1 MPRYKI
7 VHNKRWLYQVQAP
20 TPADALVRW
29 LADESHEPLQRGDL
43 LSLDGMRF
51 EVRRMP
57 RGNPALAALD
67 SDNRIAGGELA
78 GVHVDD
84 VVELSRRVRE
94 IEQIDCEA
102 NTCRRCPATFASK
115 KVGFV
120 ALMEANPD
128 LLAFLEGEAN
138 SSAESAFRHWLAG
151 GRRGAKPRRAR
162 GDGRFDALNEQWDL
176 SGAREVSTWI
186 EAVYVTIPPTG
197 HHGRHARWAEFEER
211 LPVLEDATGLR
222 IALPDPAERRRLAAE
237 DVAECEARADALLDS
252 LYGAARAGR
261 LGGDVPF

>member
-94 IEQIDCEA
+94 IEQID
-102 NTCRRCPATFASK
+102 
-115 KVGFV
+115 
-120 ALMEANPD
+120 
-128 LLAFLEGEAN
+128 
-138 SSAESAFRHWLAG
+138 
-151 GRRGAKPRRAR
+151 
-162 GDGRFDALNEQWDL
+162 
-176 SGAREVSTWI
+176 
-186 EAVYVTIPPTG
+186 
-197 HHGRHARWAEFEER
+197 
-211 LPVLEDATGLR
+211 
-222 IALPDPAERRRLAAE
+222 
-237 DVAECEARADALLDS
+237 
-252 LYGAARAGR
+252 
-261 LGGDVPF
+261 